1 MGLTEKQREMRLN
14 DQIYG
19 TNGDSRVN
27 GDLGDERRKA
37 EKKIEDWEHQ
47 IRENLQR
54 MEAKRKNWESEND
67 RLTRRVLFIVLGLV
81 AAVMVVYW
89 YWG

>member
-1 MGLTEKQREMRLN
+1 MTLN

-19 TNGDSRVN
+19 ANGDSRVN

-37 EKKIEDWEHQ
+37 EKKIDDREHQ

-54 MEAKRKNWESEND
+54 MEAKRKDWESEND

-81 AAVMVVYW
+81 TAAMIVYW
-89 YWG
+89 YLA

>member
-1 MGLTEKQREMRLN
+1 MTLN

-37 EKKIEDWEHQ
+37 KKKIEDLEHQ

-54 MEAKRKNWESEND
+54 MEAKRKEWESEND
-67 RLTRRVLFIVLGLV
+67 RFTRRVLFIVLGLV
-81 AAVMVVYW
+81 AAARSYT
-89 YWG
+89 GTGLEQQKLR

>member
-1 MGLTEKQREMRLN
+1 MTLN

-37 EKKIEDWEHQ
+37 EKKIEDREHQ
-47 IRENLQR
+47 IQENLQQI
-54 MEAKRKNWESEND
+54 EAKRKEWEAENA
-67 RLTRRVLFIVLGLV
+67 RLSRQVLFIVLGLV
-81 AAVMVVYW
+81 AAVMVVYR

>member
-1 MGLTEKQREMRLN
+1 MRLN

-19 TNGDSRVN
+19 TNGDSRIT

-37 EKKIEDWEHQ
+37 EKKIDNLDHQ
-47 IRENLQR
+47 IKGNLKR
-54 MEAKRKNWESEND
+54 MEAKRKEWEAENA
-67 RLTRRVLFIVLGLV
+67 RLSRRVLFIVLGLV

-89 YWG
+89 YWA

>member
-1 MGLTEKQREMRLN
+1 MTLN
-14 DQIYG
+14 DQISG
-19 TNGDSRVN
+19 TNGNSRIHV
-27 GDLGDERRKA
+27 DLGDEIRNA

-47 IRENLQR
+47 IQANLQR
-54 MEAKRKNWESEND
+54 MEAKRKEWEAENA
-67 RLTRRVLFIVLGLV
+67 RLSRQVLFSVFGLV